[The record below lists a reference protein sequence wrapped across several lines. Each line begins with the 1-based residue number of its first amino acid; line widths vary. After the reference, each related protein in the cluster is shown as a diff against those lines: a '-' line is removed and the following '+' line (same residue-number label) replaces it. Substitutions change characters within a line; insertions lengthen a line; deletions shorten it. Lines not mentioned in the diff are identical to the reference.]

1 MIMSKEVRDLKEKL
15 TAQVNEIIMIQ
26 QKVDPVQKIET
37 F

>member
-15 TAQVNEIIMIQ
+15 IAQVNEIIMIQ